1 MLKSNRAST
10 FLVVAGAILLFVGTV
25 LHTLAAYPR
34 ISAAITASTLR
45 GPLPGALRAV
55 FLLAGWDWFA
65 IGVLALIALRATYW
79 RRILLVFC
87 AGTICGETLI
97 TLALIGPFAGN
108 EIIGSAAF
116 LILMGAILTRA
127 KVPLVETR
135 QHLP

>member
-10 FLVVAGAILLFVGTV
+10 FLVVSGAILLFVGTAI
-25 LHTLAAYPR
+25 HTLAAYPR
-34 ISAAITASTLR
+34 VSAAITAAALR
-45 GPLPGALRAV
+45 DPLPAALRAV

-65 IGVLALIALRATYW
+65 IGVLALMALRATHW
-79 RRILLVFC
+79 RRILLLFC

-116 LILMGAILTRA
+116 LILMCAILSRA
-127 KVPLVETR
+127 GAVETG
-135 QHLP
+135 QSLL